1 MKEISMVFNVE
12 VISTENDESELLD
25 KLHNRVYF
33 TMDDEN
39 LKQAKIAM
47 LESVTLLQN
56 KIARL
61 SLPKEGK

>member
-1 MKEISMVFNVE
+1 MKELSMVFNVE

-33 TMDDEN
+33 TLDDSN
-39 LKQAKIAM
+39 LEQAKIAM

>member
-1 MKEISMVFNVE
+1 MKELSMVFNVE

-33 TMDDEN
+33 TLDDSN
-39 LKQAKIAM
+39 LEQAKVAL

-61 SLPKEGK
+61 SLPS